1 MNMKKSFGM
10 AACAMLLMMA
20 CTGQKGAAQG
30 ESGAEDSLAADTA
43 FAASDTLVFKGVVY
57 QDSLPYK
64 VKIVDYS
71 GDEEPYPY
79 TVETVADTWEVN
91 TLWAVG
97 GPAEAVAFVNQW
109 LTLDAAGADSY
120 SVHTAAEVAKA
131 YEALKK
137 EGVTDVRSALKRSRG
152 EHQPDDDD
160 DVDEDEME
168 EMAFASQNEYSQSIS
183 VMWQTKNVLTLWDSG
198 YDYSAGAAHGMPW
211 GAAKTFDLKNLRILT
226 LDDIITES
234 GKQAVLKMIFDQ
246 LEDEYAD
253 VWDMASDASDFPG
266 TDPALDKDGVRFDY
280 GAYELG
286 AYAMGMPSAV
296 IPYEKIKKY
305 LTPGVKELLGME

>member
-1 MNMKKSFGM
+1 MARRKSLDDEMQFISSRELEAAADMLLREADMKDKGGKKTTKKSKADKDSKTEKVTKTRTVKVLKSDKSEKTEEGN
-10 AACAMLLMMA
+10 AAEGEESTKAEA
-20 CTGQKGAAQG
+20 QKLS
-30 ESGAEDSLAADTA
+30 EEDEKL
-43 FAASDTLVFKGVVY
+43 FNDTLERLLAIAKSRKSVIEDTEIIDAFKNKQEFLTDENMNRVIEFFE
-57 QDSLPYK
+57 QNK
-64 VKIVDYS
+64 VDV
-71 GDEEPYPY
+71 
-79 TVETVADTWEVN
+79 
-91 TLWAVG
+91 
-97 GPAEAVAFVNQW
+97 
-109 LTLDAAGADSY
+109 LTI
-120 SVHTAAEVAKA
+120 T
-131 YEALKK
+131 
-137 EGVTDVRSALKRSRG
+137 
-152 EHQPDDDD
+152 DDDD

-266 TDPALDKDGVRFDY
+266 TDPALDKESV
-280 GAYELG
+280 
-286 AYAMGMPSAV
+286 
-296 IPYEKIKKY
+296 KKY
-305 LTPGVKELLGME
+305 FLHPLLQ

>member
-1 MNMKKSFGM
+1 M
-10 AACAMLLMMA
+10 AVCTMLLMMA
-20 CTGQKGAAQG
+20 CTGQKGTAQG
-30 ESGAEDSLAADTA
+30 ESGAKDSLAADTA
-43 FAASDTLVFKGVVY
+43 FSASDTLVFKDVVY

-97 GPAEAVAFVNQW
+97 GPAEAMAFVNQW
-109 LTLDAAGADSY
+109 LTLDAAGEDSY

-131 YEALKK
+131 YEELKK
-137 EGVTDVRSALKRSRG
+137 EGITDVRSALKNRWG
-152 EHQPDDDD
+152 EHQPDDDI
-160 DVDEDEME
+160 DEDEME
-168 EMAFASQNEYSQSIS
+168 SMAFKSANEYSSSIS
-183 VMWQTKNVLTLWDSG
+183 VMWQTKNLLTLWDSG

-226 LDDIITES
+226 LEDIIMEN

-246 LEDEYAD
+246 LKDEYAD
-253 VWDMASDASDFPG
+253 VWDMANDASDFPG

-286 AYAMGMPSAV
+286 AYAMGMPCAV

-305 LTPGVKELLGME
+305 LTPEVKELLGL

>member
-79 TVETVADTWEVN
+79 TVETVADTWEGN

-168 EMAFASQNEYSQSIS
+168 EMAFAS
-183 VMWQTKNVLTLWDSG
+183 
-198 YDYSAGAAHGMPW
+198 
-211 GAAKTFDLKNLRILT
+211 
-226 LDDIITES
+226 
-234 GKQAVLKMIFDQ
+234 
-246 LEDEYAD
+246 
-253 VWDMASDASDFPG
+253 
-266 TDPALDKDGVRFDY
+266 
-280 GAYELG
+280 
-286 AYAMGMPSAV
+286 
-296 IPYEKIKKY
+296 
-305 LTPGVKELLGME
+305 